1 MFLGK
6 RSNGIYFVEFFD
18 EAQFKTRRV
27 STGTK
32 NKKLAAEFLRKMELN
47 RFQPPVQKK
56 ILLSEFEKEYLQNF
70 GCNFSSA
77 YIKSIKLSFRQLR
90 KHTGDANLSSMT
102 RQTAQIF
109 FSSIHSRAKRA
120 STLYYRT
127 LKAAFNR
134 AIEWEYLQEN
144 PFKYVKLPRT
154 IKKIP
159 LFIDEEELNLIIKS
173 TEHPDLR
180 DLFALAFYSGLRL
193 SEILNLKWEH
203 VEFQEKM
210 LYVRNQKE
218 FTLKGKKDRVVPISS
233 KLIGILENRI
243 KSIPNP
249 DGRYIFEK
257 CLGVK
262 YNADY
267 ISKKFKKSIIAAE
280 LNPDIHFHT
289 LRHSFASNLVQ
300 RGASLYVVKELMGH
314 SDISTTQV
322 YSHLSVESLKQAIYL
337 FG

>member
-6 RSNGIYFVEFFD
+6 RSNGIYFIEFFD
-18 EAQFKTRRV
+18 ENLFKTRRI

-32 NKKLAAEFLRKMELN
+32 NKKLAAEFLHKMELK
-47 RFQPPVQKK
+47 RFQPTVQTK
-56 ILLSEFEKEYLQNF
+56 ILLSQFEKEYFQNF

-77 YIKSIKLSFRQLR
+77 YKRSIELSFRQLR
-90 KHTGDANLSSMT
+90 VHTGDANISSIS
-102 RQTAQIF
+102 RQTAQKFISSV
-109 FSSIHSRAKRA
+109 FSHAKGA
-120 STLYYRT
+120 SALYHRT

-134 AIEWEYLQEN
+134 AVEWSYIPEN

-159 LFIDEEELNLIIKS
+159 LFIEERELNQILKE
-173 TEHPDLR
+173 TENPDLE

-193 SEILNLKWEH
+193 GEILNLKWEH
-203 VEFQEKM
+203 ISFQEKM
-210 LYVRNQKE
+210 IYVRNQKG
-218 FTLKGKKDRVVPISS
+218 FTLKGKKDRVVPINS
-233 KLIGILENRI
+233 KLEKILKR
-243 KSIPNP
+243 
-249 DGRYIFEK
+249 RYEEGLCSAERYVFEK

-262 YNADY
+262 YNSDFV
-267 ISKKFKKSIIAAE
+267 SKKFKESIIAAG
-280 LNPDIHFHT
+280 LNNDIHFHT

-322 YSHLSVESLKQAIYL
+322 YSHLNTESLISAIRL
-337 FG
+337 L

>member
-18 EAQFKTRRV
+18 ENLFKTRRV

-32 NKKLAAEFLRKMELN
+32 NKKLAAEFLHKMELK
-47 RFQPPVQKK
+47 RFQQPAQKK
-56 ILLSEFEKEYLQNF
+56 ILLSQFEKEYFQNF

-77 YIKSIKLSFRQLR
+77 YIRSIELSFRQLR
-90 KHTGDANLSSMT
+90 NHSGDLNISTMT
-102 RQTAQIF
+102 RQTAQKFISSV
-109 FSSIHSRAKRA
+109 FSNAKGA
-120 STLYYRT
+120 SALYHRT

-134 AIEWEYLQEN
+134 AVEWEYIKEN

-159 LFIDEEELNLIIKS
+159 LYIEEGELNKILKE
-173 TEHPDLR
+173 TENPDLE

-193 SEILNLKWEH
+193 GEILNLKWEH
-203 VEFQEKM
+203 INFQEKM
-210 LYVRNQKE
+210 IYVRNQKG
-218 FTLKGKKDRVVPISS
+218 FTLKGKKDRVVPINS
-233 KLIGILENRI
+233 KLEDILKTRYEN
-243 KSIPNP
+243 IP
-249 DGRYIFEK
+249 GTEERYVFEK
-257 CLGVK
+257 CPGIK
-262 YNADY
+262 YNADFV
-267 ISKKFKKSIIAAE
+267 SKKFKKSIIAAG
-280 LNPDIHFHT
+280 LNSDIHFHT

-322 YSHLSVESLKQAIYL
+322 YSHLNTESLITAIRL
-337 FG
+337 L

>member
-6 RSNGIYFVEFFD
+6 RSSGIYFVEFFD
-18 EAQFKTRRV
+18 EINFKTRRV

-32 NKKLAAEFLRKMELN
+32 NKKLATEFLRKIESKKYHSP
-47 RFQPPVQKK
+47 FQKK
-56 ILLSEFEKEYLQNF
+56 ILLNQFEEEYLQNF

-90 KHTGDANLSSMT
+90 NYIGDIDISTMT
-102 RQTAQIF
+102 RQSVQKFI
-109 FSSIHSRAKRA
+109 SSVYSRAKRA
-120 STLYYRT
+120 STLYHCT

-134 AIEWEYLQEN
+134 AVEWEYIMEN

-159 LFIDEEELNLIIKS
+159 LFINEKELNQIIKE
-173 TEHPDLR
+173 TENPDLK
-180 DLFALAFYSGLRL
+180 DLFSLAFYSGLRL

-203 VEFQEKM
+203 VNFHEKM
-210 LYVRNQKE
+210 LYVRNQNE
-218 FTLKGKKDRVVPISS
+218 FTLKGEKDRVVPVSS
-233 KLIGILENRI
+233 KLQEILWRRYKDITNKER
-243 KSIPNP
+243 
-249 DGRYIFEK
+249 RYIFEK
-257 CLGVK
+257 CLGVR

-267 ISKKFKKSIIAAE
+267 VSKKFKKSIVTAK
-280 LNPDIHFHT
+280 LNTDIHFHT

-300 RGASLYVVKELMGH
+300 RGASLYIVKELMGH

-322 YSHLSVESLKQAIYL
+322 YSHLNTESLISAISL
-337 FG
+337 L

>member
-6 RSNGIYFVEFFD
+6 RSNGFYFIEFFD
-18 EAQFKTRRV
+18 ENLFKVRRV

-32 NKKLAAEFLRKMELN
+32 NKKLAFEFLHKIESK
-47 RFQPPVQKK
+47 RFQPPLQTK
-56 ILLSEFEKEYLQNF
+56 LLLNQFEKEYLENF

-90 KHTGDANLSSMT
+90 NYTGNVDIFSIT
-102 RQTAQIF
+102 RQTAQKFI
-109 FSSIHSRAKRA
+109 SSIFSRAKRA
-120 STLYYRT
+120 SSLYHRT

-134 AIEWEYLQEN
+134 AIEWEYIQEN
-144 PFKYVKLPRT
+144 PFKYVKLPST

-159 LFIDEEELNLIIKS
+159 LFIEEGELNQIIKK
-173 TEHPDLR
+173 TQNTDLK

-193 SEILNLKWEH
+193 GEILNMKWEH
-203 VEFQEKM
+203 IDFQEKM
-210 LYVRNQKE
+210 LYVRNQKG
-218 FTLKGKKDRVVPISS
+218 FTLKGKRDRVVPINS
-233 KLIGILENRI
+233 KLENILKRRFKYILDTDE
-243 KSIPNP
+243 
-249 DGRYIFEK
+249 RYIFEK

-262 YNADY
+262 YNADFV
-267 ISKKFKKSIIAAE
+267 SKKFKKSILATG
-280 LNPDIHFHT
+280 LNSDIHFHT

-322 YSHLSVESLKQAIYL
+322 YSHLNKESLITAIRL
-337 FG
+337 L

>member
-102 RQTAQIF
+102 RQTAQKF
-109 FSSIHSRAKRA
+109 FSSIHSRAKGA
-120 STLYYRT
+120 SALYHRT

-134 AIEWEYLQEN
+134 AVEWEYIKEN

-159 LFIDEEELNLIIKS
+159 LFVEEGELNKIIKKTKS
-173 TEHPDLR
+173 PDLK

-193 SEILNLKWEH
+193 GEILNLKWEH
-203 VEFQEKM
+203 
-210 LYVRNQKE
+210 L
-218 FTLKGKKDRVVPISS
+218 
-233 KLIGILENRI
+233 
-243 KSIPNP
+243 
-249 DGRYIFEK
+249 
-257 CLGVK
+257 
-262 YNADY
+262 
-267 ISKKFKKSIIAAE
+267 
-280 LNPDIHFHT
+280 
-289 LRHSFASNLVQ
+289 
-300 RGASLYVVKELMGH
+300 
-314 SDISTTQV
+314 
-322 YSHLSVESLKQAIYL
+322 
-337 FG
+337 

>member
-6 RSNGIYFVEFFD
+6 RSSGIYFVEFFD
-18 EAQFKTRRV
+18 ENHFKTRRV

-32 NKKLAAEFLRKMELN
+32 NKKLAQQFLHKMELR
-47 RFQPPVQKK
+47 RFLPPVQKK
-56 ILLSEFEKEYLQNF
+56 ILLSQFEKEYLQNF
-70 GCNFSSA
+70 GCNFSAA
-77 YIKSIKLSFRQLR
+77 YIKSIKLSFRQL
-90 KHTGDANLSSMT
+90 KNYTGDVNLSSMT
-102 RQTAQIF
+102 KQTAQKF
-109 FSSIHSRAKRA
+109 FSIIHSRAKRA

-134 AIEWEYLQEN
+134 AVEWEYVQEN
-144 PFKYVKLPRT
+144 PFKYIKLPRT

-159 LFIDEEELNLIIKS
+159 LFIDEEELNLILKS
-173 TEHPDLR
+173 TEHPDLK

-203 VEFQEKM
+203 VDFQEKM

-233 KLIGILENRI
+233 KLLKLLEKR
-243 KSIPNP
+243 SDSFP
-249 DGRYIFEK
+249 DKDRRYIFEK

-267 ISKKFKKSIIAAE
+267 ISKKFKKSTIAAG
-280 LNPDIHFHT
+280 LNSDIHFHT

-322 YSHLSVESLKQAIYL
+322 YSHLNTESLISAIRL
-337 FG
+337 F